1 MTRVGRWLRKFSLD
15 EFPQLVNVLRG
26 EMSMVGP
33 RPQLPNE
40 VEQYQ
45 EWHKKRLGTWPGM
58 TGLWQVMG
66 RSEIPFD
73 EMVMLDIY
81 YIENWSL
88 GLDFRIMLR
97 TIPTVLSGRG
107 AY

>member
-1 MTRVGRWLRKFSLD
+1 MSL
-15 EFPQLVNVLRG
+15 
-26 EMSMVGP
+26 VGP
-33 RPQLPNE
+33 RPAIPSE
-40 VEQYQ
+40 VDQY
-45 EWHKKRLGTWPGM
+45 EDWHRKRLEVPPGM

-66 RSEIPFD
+66 RSEIPFE

-88 GLDFRIMLR
+88 GLDFRILLR

>member
-1 MTRVGRWLRKFSLD
+1 
-15 EFPQLVNVLRG
+15 
-26 EMSMVGP
+26 MSVVGP
-33 RPQLPNE
+33 RPAIPAE
-40 VEQYQ
+40 VDNYE
-45 EWHKKRLGTWPGM
+45 EWHRKRLEVRPGI

-66 RSEIPFD
+66 RSELPFA

-88 GLDFRIMLR
+88 TMDIKILLR
-97 TIPTVLSGRG
+97 TIPTVVTARG